1 MKYFAVG
8 QFRDTIPLF
17 DGEIV
22 IRFTAADFAGEVVT
36 HCKCTEILINVMS
49 LDGLIL
55 ECISRSFFAPRRFGN
70 DGYFPY

>member
-36 HCKCTEILINVMS
+36 HCKYTKLLIYVVL

-55 ECISRSFFAPRRFGN
+55 IFISRSFFAPRRFGN